1 MTALHIVEFA
11 DITNTGRVRRN
22 NEDSY
27 IVEPPLF
34 VLADG
39 MGGAQAGEVASRL
52 TIEAFA
58 GFPDNGGAEER
69 LRGAISEA
77 NRRVVERGRNDP
89 KTAGMGSTVT
99 AALVDGECVAFG
111 HVGDSRA
118 YLLRRGQFQQI
129 SRDHSLVGELVRQ
142 GRITVEEAGSHP
154 QRSVIT
160 RALGATDD
168 VDVDTWRI
176 EAEDGDLYLLC
187 SDGLTDMVDDAAI
200 AAAVTQDR
208 PLRAIL
214 EQLVK
219 QALDAGGDDNIT
231 VVAFRVGT
239 GEAAPG
245 RVDEA
250 TVERQRPPVDPDTLT
265 EADRVPPIDAPLA
278 PLPPASQRTPVTS
291 IQPAI
296 KRTHILPED
305 FDQPPQ
311 RRSIVKPLVILLII
325 AILAAAAVIGSI
337 VGLRRA
343 HFIGIDPA
351 TGRVAVYEGVPFE
364 LTADHTLY
372 RKIYTSPTLYAAQL
386 TAKRRHD
393 LFDHELQ
400 SRADAV
406 AEVKALEQDQP

>member
-1 MTALHIVEFA
+1 
-11 DITNTGRVRRN
+11 
-22 NEDSY
+22 
-27 IVEPPLF
+27 
-34 VLADG
+34 
-39 MGGAQAGEVASRL
+39 
-52 TIEAFA
+52 
-58 GFPDNGGAEER
+58 
-69 LRGAISEA
+69 
-77 NRRVVERGRNDP
+77 
-89 KTAGMGSTVT
+89 MGSTVT
-99 AALVDGECVAFG
+99 AALVEGECVAFG

-168 VDVDTWRI
+168 VDVDTWKI

-200 AAAVTQDR
+200 AATVQQEK

-231 VVAFRVGT
+231 MVAFRVGT
-239 GEAAPG
+239 GGPAVP
-245 RVDEA
+245 R
-250 TVERQRPPVDPDTLT
+250 VERPTAEIETPRVDPDTLT
-265 EADRVPPIDAPLA
+265 EADRVPAIEA
-278 PLPPASQRTPVTS
+278 PLPPLPPPAARTPVTS
-291 IQPAI
+291 IQPVI
-296 KRTHILPED
+296 KRTHILPDDLDEP
-305 FDQPPQ
+305 QQ

-343 HFIGIDPA
+343 HFVGLDPA

-364 LTADHTLY
+364 LTSDHTLY

-386 TAKRRHD
+386 TAKKRHD
-393 LFDHELQ
+393 LFDHKLQ
-400 SRADAV
+400 SRADAL
-406 AEVKALEQDQP
+406 AEVKALEKNQP

>member
-58 GFPDNGGAEER
+58 PFPATGGPEDR

-99 AALVDGECVAFG
+99 AALVDGEFVAFG

-118 YLLRRGQFQQI
+118 YLLRRGRFDQI

-160 RALGATDD
+160 RALGATDE

-187 SDGLTDMVDDAAI
+187 SDGLTDMIDDATI
-200 AAAVTQDR
+200 AATVKQDL
-208 PLRAIL
+208 PLEAIL
-214 EQLVK
+214 DQLVK
-219 QALDAGGDDNIT
+219 QALDAGGDDNVT

-239 GEAAPG
+239 GEPVKPRVEKPTAEMEAA
-245 RVDEA
+245 R
-250 TVERQRPPVDPDTLT
+250 VDPDTLT
-265 EADRVPPIDAPLA
+265 EADRVPAVEA
-278 PLPPASQRTPVTS
+278 PLPPPSERTPITTM
-291 IQPAI
+291 QPVI
-296 KRTHILPED
+296 KRTQILPED
-305 FDQPPQ
+305 FDQPPP
-311 RRSIVKPLVILLII
+311 RRSVVKPLVILLII
-325 AILAAAAVIGSI
+325 AILAGAAVIGSI

-343 HFIGIDPA
+343 HFVGIDPA

-364 LTADHTLY
+364 LTSDHTLY

-386 TAKRRHD
+386 SSKKRHD
-393 LFDHELQ
+393 LFDHKLQ
-400 SRADAV
+400 SKADAI
-406 AEVKALEQDQP
+406 AEVRALERIQP

>member
-58 GFPDNGGAEER
+58 PFPATGGAEDR

-99 AALVDGECVAFG
+99 AALVDGEFVAFG

-118 YLLRRGQFQQI
+118 YLLRRGRFDQI

-160 RALGATDD
+160 RALGATDE

-187 SDGLTDMVDDAAI
+187 SDGLTDMIDDATI
-200 AAAVTQDR
+200 AA
-208 PLRAIL
+208 
-214 EQLVK
+214 
-219 QALDAGGDDNIT
+219 T
-231 VVAFRVGT
+231 V
-239 GEAAPG
+239 
-245 RVDEA
+245 
-250 TVERQRPPVDPDTLT
+250 
-265 EADRVPPIDAPLA
+265 
-278 PLPPASQRTPVTS
+278 
-291 IQPAI
+291 
-296 KRTHILPED
+296 
-305 FDQPPQ
+305 
-311 RRSIVKPLVILLII
+311 
-325 AILAAAAVIGSI
+325 
-337 VGLRRA
+337 
-343 HFIGIDPA
+343 
-351 TGRVAVYEGVPFE
+351 
-364 LTADHTLY
+364 
-372 RKIYTSPTLYAAQL
+372 
-386 TAKRRHD
+386 
-393 LFDHELQ
+393 
-400 SRADAV
+400 
-406 AEVKALEQDQP
+406 